1 MDKKKKDI
9 KISSATRQNTTQ
21 NSTSSGKWYGL
32 LVFMTAFLLYA
43 NTLKHDYTQ
52 DDAIVIYDNMFTTQG
67 IKGLGGIFSYDTF
80 YGFFKEAGKENLVSG
95 GRYRPFTLAMFALEY
110 QIAGKNPFFSHLIN
124 VLLFAFLS
132 VMIYRVILQLFMSFG
147 QSLNIQMLALLTG
160 LLFAVHPIHTE
171 VVANIKGRDEIMA
184 MLGSLL
190 ALYYLLRFH
199 DEGNSR
205 DKYFA
210 VLWMFTGLLSKENT
224 ITYLAVVPLAFYF
237 FRNTSIFTGL
247 SKSFILWLPAMA
259 FLLVRTSILGFDL
272 GSTPDE
278 LMNNP
283 FIKLVNGQYVPFST
297 SEKWATILFTMGWYI
312 KLLMY
317 PHPLTHDYYP
327 RHVEIMQWLD
337 WQVLLSGLVY
347 GLLIFLA
354 YRGFRQ
360 RSVYTFGVL
369 YFLATSVIISNLIFP
384 IGTNMSERFMFMPSL
399 GFVMILAYVLVK
411 YVFPVLGQSRS
422 WVLSGIIL
430 FLFSAKTFTR
440 NMVWKDDFT
449 LFTTDVKTSTRS
461 AKVLNAAGGAL
472 TDRADKEKNPVK
484 KQEMLEQAI
493 TYLNQAVDV
502 HPRYKNAH
510 LLKGNALFYLER
522 FEESA
527 ASYEAALAIDNN
539 YQDAYNNLAVA
550 LREAGKKAGEKENN
564 LAKSESLLR
573 RSLSIK
579 SDDAFTVRLLG
590 VALGVQ
596 GRHAEALQQ
605 FQKVVQ
611 IMPQNAGAWI
621 DLSNAY
627 KYVGDEINAQSS
639 LQKALSIDP
648 NILTSMQQQAGQ
660 QR

>member
-1 MDKKKKDI
+1 MDKRKKNVKESVQA
-9 KISSATRQNTTQ
+9 KQNTFQKNTLF
-21 NSTSSGKWYGL
+21 NKWYGL
-32 LVFMTAFLLYA
+32 LVFMAAFLIYA

-110 QIAGKNPFFSHLIN
+110 QLAGKNPFLSHLIN
-124 VLLFAFLS
+124 VLLFSFLS
-132 VMIYRVILQLFMSFG
+132 LMIYVVILKLFNSSG
-147 QSLNIQMLALLTG
+147 QSLNIQMMAFLSG

-184 MLGSLL
+184 MLGGLL
-190 ALYYLLRFH
+190 ALYYLIQFH
-199 DEGNSR
+199 DEGKSR
-205 DKYFA
+205 DKYLA
-210 VLWMFTGLLSKENT
+210 AIWMFTGLLSKENT
-224 ITYLAVVPLAFYF
+224 ITYLAVIPLVFYF
-237 FRNTSIFTGL
+237 FRNTSIFTGI
-247 SKSFILWLPAMA
+247 SKSFILWIPALL
-259 FLLVRTSILGFDL
+259 FLLIRTSILGFDL
-272 GSTPDE
+272 GSAPDE

-283 FIKLVNGQYVPFST
+283 FIKLVNGQYVPFTT
-297 SEKWATILFTMGWYI
+297 SEKWATILFTLGWYI
-312 KLLMY
+312 KLLIY

-327 RHVEIMQWLD
+327 RHVDIMQWLD
-337 WQVLLSGLVY
+337 WQVLLSGIVY
-347 GLLIFLA
+347 VLLIFIA

-360 RSVYTFGVL
+360 RSVYTFGIL
-369 YFLATSVIISNLIFP
+369 YFLATSIIISNLIFP

-399 GFVMILAYVLVK
+399 GFVLILAYVLVK
-411 YVFPVLGQSRS
+411 YVFSALGLSKS
-422 WVLSGIIL
+422 WVISGVIL

-472 TDRADKEKNPVK
+472 TDRADKEKNPAK

-493 TYLNQAVDV
+493 IYLRQAIDV
-502 HPRYKNAH
+502 HPKYKNAH
-510 LLKGNALFYLER
+510 LLIGNALFYLER
-522 FEESA
+522 YEESA
-527 ASYEAALAIDNN
+527 AAYEAALAIDNN

-596 GRHAEALQQ
+596 GRHAEALEQ

-621 DLSNAY
+621 DLANAY
-627 KYVGDEINAQSS
+627 KYIGDEINAQSS
-639 LQKALSIDP
+639 LQNALSIDP
-648 NILTSMQQQAGQ
+648 NILKTMQQQAGQ
-660 QR
+660 Q